1 MAAAAGGLEKAQV
14 VNLDKNEKFTVLFN
28 PREYTVQK
36 STQWEPHKAP
46 GLDAPEVEFTS
57 GNSMTLSMELF
68 FDTYETGKDVR
79 SYTDKILALAEVDE
93 DQHRPPRVLFAWG
106 GFKFEGILESV
117 TQRFTM
123 FLSSGVPVRAT
134 LAVQFK
140 EYTTAKDQLTKKKR
154 NSPDHTKRRT
164 LKQGETLA
172 LIASEEYD
180 NPAEWRRIA
189 DANNISD
196 PRDVK
201 PGTVLTIPPIL

>member
-1 MAAAAGGLEKAQV
+1 MPLHTDGQESEKS
-14 VNLDKNEKFTVLFN
+14 
-28 PREYTVQK
+28 RE
-36 STQWEPHKAP
+36 
-46 GLDAPEVEFTS
+46 
-57 GNSMTLSMELF
+57 
-68 FDTYETGKDVR
+68 VR
-79 SYTDKILALAEVDE
+79 QFARWLAEVTGLPICFYDE
-93 DQHRPPRVLFAWG
+93 
-106 GFKFEGILESV
+106 
-117 TQRFTM
+117 RFTTREAGY
-123 FLSSGVPVRAT
+123 LLEEA
-134 LAVQFK
+134 
-140 EYTTAKDQLTKKKR
+140 QLTKKKR